1 MHDEPDYYATLKVT
15 PDATADE
22 IKHAYRQLARQS
34 HPDVKAD
41 AGTSLLF
48 RQAQAAYE
56 VLGDPARR
64 VAYDRRQAEAG
75 RSPQAVFQWRMQPS
89 RATLPV
95 LPDEQV
101 LYILFDIAAGQVSQR
116 SSRIPLN
123 VCLVLDRSTSM
134 QGARLDQT
142 KAAAQRMIDS
152 LTGDD
157 TLGIVTFSD
166 KAEVVWPSQLLTDPI
181 KARARVSA
189 IQASGGTEI
198 LQGLNTGLLELD
210 KNRQKYSIN
219 HLILLTDGQTYG
231 DEEKC
236 LVVAVE
242 AKRRHIGVSTMGI
255 GEDWND
261 TLLDALAS
269 RSGGVSQ
276 YIAST
281 GEIQHFLRERLQ
293 GLGAVYGDN
302 LRLMLKMTD
311 GVRIRNAFKL
321 SPYIQRIE
329 RDGDTLILGSLQ
341 SDAPISGMLELIVG
355 PHPAGEHRLAQA
367 ELNGDIPAR
376 QMAGAALKQD
386 VRFTFEPQAN
396 TNAAAPPSVLSALA
410 KITIF
415 QMQEGAWQAL
425 EKGDVANATHRLET
439 MATRLLDMGEHQLA
453 RAALLEA
460 GRLARSGNLS
470 PAGRKAIK
478 YGTRSL
484 LLAPTKDK

>member
-1 MHDEPDYYATLKVT
+1 ML
-15 PDATADE
+15 
-22 IKHAYRQLARQS
+22 
-34 HPDVKAD
+34 
-41 AGTSLLF
+41 
-48 RQAQAAYE
+48 
-56 VLGDPARR
+56 
-64 VAYDRRQAEAG
+64 
-75 RSPQAVFQWRMQPS
+75 PS
-89 RATLPV
+89 RTALPI

-101 LYILFDIAAGQVSQR
+101 LYILFDIAAGQASNR

-152 LTGDD
+152 LTSDD
-157 TLGIVTFSD
+157 TLGVVTFSD
-166 KAEVVWPSQLLTDPI
+166 KAEVVWPSQPLADPI
-181 KARARVSA
+181 KTRARVSA

-198 LQGLNTGLLELD
+198 LQGLNAGLMELE

-231 DEEKC
+231 DEDKC
-236 LVVAVE
+236 LVVAAD
-242 AKRRHIGVSTMGI
+242 AKRRHIGISTMGI

-302 LRLMLKMTD
+302 LRLTLKLTD
-311 GVRIRNAFKL
+311 GVRIKNAFKL

-329 RDGDTLILGSLQ
+329 RDGETLILGPLQ
-341 SDAPISGMLELIVG
+341 SDAPISGMLELVIG
-355 PHPAGEHRLAQA
+355 PHTAGEHRLAQA
-367 ELNGDIPAR
+367 ELSGDVPAR
-376 QMAGAALKQD
+376 QMADAMLQQELSF
-386 VRFTFEPQAN
+386 VFEPQAN
-396 TNAAAPPSVLSALA
+396 VNVAAPPNVLSALA

-484 LLAPTKDK
+484 LLASTKDK